1 MTVLTGFIIVSF
13 SCSICL
19 TINEEIQFVKDQV
32 SESYSRS
39 VFGFL
44 DLTGNMGG
52 VFGIL
57 QTAGSFIVSIFAGKI
72 FLYSMLSRLYQVD
85 NCLIE
90 ETEHDE
96 KEKLGGHKTIKVL
109 PLDSYQVDGKHPI
122 SSENIFG
129 FNPTSSVHK
138 SVFSALTFRINSLE
152 EKSQVLPSKRKIK

>member
-1 MTVLTGFIIVSF
+1 MKRRSKTDSSTIPLTERNRNLLAIARPLKVLILIKVLTEFIIVSL
-13 SCSICL
+13 SCSLSLI
-19 TINEEIQFVKDQV
+19 INADIQFVKDQV
-32 SESYSRS
+32 SETYSRS

-90 ETEHDE
+90 ESDHDE
-96 KEKLGGHKTIKVL
+96 KEKSNQDKTIKVM
-109 PLDSYQVDGKHPI
+109 PLQSYQADNKYHV
-122 SSENIFG
+122 STQNRFG
-129 FNPTSSVHK
+129 
-138 SVFSALTFRINSLE
+138 
-152 EKSQVLPSKRKIK
+152 Q

>member
-1 MTVLTGFIIVSF
+1 MTVLTAFTTVSFNCSIRFII
-13 SCSICL
+13 
-19 TINEEIQFVKDQV
+19 NAEIQFVKDQV

-96 KEKLGGHKTIKVL
+96 KEKMRGDKTIKVM
-109 PLDSYQVDGKHPI
+109 PLDSYQADDKDPI
-122 SSENIFG
+122 SSENIFA
-129 FNPTSSVHK
+129 FNPTANVLK
-138 SVFSALTFRINSLE
+138 SVFFVNNL
-152 EKSQVLPSKRKIK
+152 